1 MISVCYFVLIGIVCS
16 KRENLR
22 LYFMLFS
29 CFPSLA
35 GFLGMSLLPNDPALK
50 WSKWGCFFITV
61 PFVVTTFLAWTLI
74 PSNTAGRTKRTFTS
88 SWSFIGYC
96 VGNMCGSQIF
106 MAKDAPRY
114 IPGTIGCVVAH
125 GIQICLIV
133 TWRTILVRRNRKRY
147 AQMLTE
153 GVSEEDRVRRAKE
166 LGELDYTDFENPY
179 VCCAI
184 SLHGAKILLTL

>member
-1 MISVCYFVLIGIVCS
+1 
-16 KRENLR
+16 
-22 LYFMLFS
+22 
-29 CFPSLA
+29 
-35 GFLGMSLLPNDPALK
+35 
-50 WSKWGCFFITV
+50 
-61 PFVVTTFLAWTLI
+61 
-74 PSNTAGRTKRTFTS
+74 
-88 SWSFIGYC
+88 
-96 VGNMCGSQIF
+96 